1 MRSPGF
7 SLAFMIKFG
16 YNARCHLLNEPALSE
31 YKTRSWAEAVQPSA
45 NLCYVRPFPGLLSS
59 FFFRRL
65 KEVRRNTRLRL
76 VFVPTFLLALAAYCV
91 LNTRREYYFLYFP
104 LFLSL
109 ILFSYEKEV
118 ILRYIW
124 KVYLPR
130 DLQIIPWPSPMQHKC

>member
-45 NLCYVRPFPGLLSS
+45 NLCYVRPFPGFLSR
-59 FFFRRL
+59 FFFVNWKKCGGTL
-65 KEVRRNTRLRL
+65 D
-76 VFVPTFLLALAAYCV
+76 FVSCLSPRFFLALAAYCV